1 MENITKINGPVSV
14 DLLRSPNNKVTF
26 YLFGDLHFSKDQGCM
41 NTSNSID
48 IDTAFYRWLVNNN
61 SNHVKTDLLI
71 ESSYSPEDKKTST
84 IDWMDACE
92 TLQYRKEDFSP
103 YSAVTPIDVRIN
115 NITGKSDI
123 LSYLYVEIL
132 TANML
137 SENERVELLKISQ
150 IIFSNAV
157 RLFDAYTRVNGFS
170 NISVI
175 RNKIQRLDRS
185 RIRDRCLHNLNKME
199 DYFVN
204 IGNTRGHFVAKA
216 LSDLASFNKVTS
228 RIASLNLGYYRSMYI
243 ELSEELTQFNI
254 DTELSLSVS
263 KYSSI
268 KEVNDIIFSS
278 RIQSINTELMTMSG
292 WVMDI
297 YLMTSAF
304 LSRSTEK
311 IVYVGKN
318 HVKGYVE
325 LLREIHGYNH
335 LVHVE
340 NSSSDSIRCLD
351 ATDLIEYVD
360 ALSM

>member
-1 MENITKINGPVSV
+1 
-14 DLLRSPNNKVTF
+14 
-26 YLFGDLHFSKDQGCM
+26 
-41 NTSNSID
+41 
-48 IDTAFYRWLVNNN
+48 
-61 SNHVKTDLLI
+61 
-71 ESSYSPEDKKTST
+71 
-84 IDWMDACE
+84 
-92 TLQYRKEDFSP
+92 
-103 YSAVTPIDVRIN
+103 
-115 NITGKSDI
+115 
-123 LSYLYVEIL
+123 
-132 TANML
+132 
-137 SENERVELLKISQ
+137 
-150 IIFSNAV
+150 
-157 RLFDAYTRVNGFS
+157 
-170 NISVI
+170 
-175 RNKIQRLDRS
+175 
-185 RIRDRCLHNLNKME
+185 ME